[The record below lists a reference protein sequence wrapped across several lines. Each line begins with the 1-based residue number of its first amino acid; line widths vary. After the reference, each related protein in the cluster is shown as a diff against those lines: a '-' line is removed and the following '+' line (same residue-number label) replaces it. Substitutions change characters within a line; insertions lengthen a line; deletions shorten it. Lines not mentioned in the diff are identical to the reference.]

1 MVAQSREKPQSLMPG
16 FIADLADFLH
26 AKRGRISSLARYL
39 GTHQQ
44 HVSAWAA
51 NKQEPSG
58 ENVLQIMQWLEV
70 ERGQGRTEPERGPMT
85 RKPGQ
90 IAFPIIAS
98 ES

>member
-1 MVAQSREKPQSLMPG
+1 MVEKSREKPQSLMPG

-44 HVSAWAA
+44 HVSAWVA

-58 ENVLQIMQWLEV
+58 ENVLQIMAWLEE
-70 ERGQGRTEPERGPMT
+70 ERRRA
-85 RKPGQ
+85 PGD
-90 IAFPIIAS
+90 IG
-98 ES
+98 